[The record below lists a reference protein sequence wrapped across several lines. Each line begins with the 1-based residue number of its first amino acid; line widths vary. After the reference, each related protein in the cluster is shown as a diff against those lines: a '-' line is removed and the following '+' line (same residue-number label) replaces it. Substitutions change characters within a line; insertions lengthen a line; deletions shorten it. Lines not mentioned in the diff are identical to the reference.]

1 MNKLSYLPLTLLLL
15 LVTTAS
21 TGQNTRFSDPE
32 TVIRDQF
39 WGNLYAQ
46 GGKSFFCNKAFTKKG
61 FLLTDGYVYPLA
73 DIRSALSCG
82 TSRECKQDNRYR
94 QIASDLHNMIPVR
107 NRTEMKRRNVRYEN
121 LGETIRE
128 DDCGMRESAGFF
140 EPPERVK
147 GDVARTVAYMVDTYD
162 LPWLGSTAVFKGWN
176 REDPPDDT
184 ELARHQRIAEIQG
197 NENPFVVH
205 PEKMEQL

>member
-1 MNKLSYLPLTLLLL
+1 MNKLSYLPPTLLLL

-46 GGKSFFCNKAFTKKG
+46 GGKSFFCDKAFTKKG

-140 EPPERVK
+140 EPPERIK

-184 ELARHQRIAEIQG
+184 ELTRHQRIAEIQG

>member
-46 GGKSFFCNKAFTKKG
+46 GGKSFFCDKAFTKKG

-140 EPPERVK
+140 EPPERIK

-184 ELARHQRIAEIQG
+184 ELTRHQRIAEIQG

>member
-1 MNKLSYLPLTLLLL
+1 MNKLTYIPLTLLLL

-32 TVIRDQF
+32 TVIKDQF
-39 WGNLYAQ
+39 WGNLYAN
-46 GGKSFFCNKAFTKKG
+46 GGKSFFCDKTFNKKG
-61 FLLTDGYVYPLA
+61 FLLTDGYIYPLA
-73 DIRSALSCG
+73 DIRSALRCG

-94 QIASDLHNMIPVR
+94 QIASDLHNMIPVN

-121 LGETIRE
+121 LGNTIRE

-147 GDVARTVAYMVDTYD
+147 GDVARTLAYMVDTYG

-176 REDPPDDT
+176 RLDPPDDT
-184 ELARHQRIAEIQG
+184 ELSRHQRIAEIQG

>member
-1 MNKLSYLPLTLLLL
+1 MNKITSIPVTLLL
-15 LVTTAS
+15 LVTATGSA
-21 TGQNTRFSDPE
+21 GQNTRFSDPE

-46 GGKSFFCNKAFTKKG
+46 GGKSFFCDKAFTKKG

-94 QIASDLHNMIPVR
+94 QIASDMHNMIPVR

-140 EPPERVK
+140 EPPERIK

-162 LPWLGSTAVFKGWN
+162 LPWLGATAVFKGWN

-184 ELARHQRIAEIQG
+184 ELTRHQRIAEIQG